1 MSQGYRWLMAL
12 VLTGVLVG
20 WLVAPSVAGQEQT
33 AGQPAA
39 VGDMRVVR
47 VYYRDAAQLRDLA
60 RFDIWERNKAGGYV
74 VIAVDAYIYAY
85 LQQLGYRLEVDDALT
100 AQLNTPNEA
109 LPGQVSGIPGYSC
122 YRTVEETYATA
133 ESIVANHPTLA
144 TWTDVGDS
152 WEKSVGQP
160 DGYDMFVLKLTNS
173 AVGGPKP
180 KLFITASIHAREYT
194 PAELATR
201 FAEYLVN
208 NYDVDPD
215 ATWLLDHHEV
225 HLMLHANPDGRKQA
239 EVGKSWRKN
248 TNGNY
253 CGPNS
258 NYRGADLNRNFSF
271 QWGCCGGS
279 SSFQCDQ
286 TYRGPSPASEPETQA
301 IQNYMLAQFPDQRLP
316 DLNAAAPADA
326 TGVYLDIHSYSQ
338 LVLWP
343 WGFTSTVAPN
353 GTALQTLG
361 RKFAYFNGYEP
372 QQAIDLYPTDGTTD
386 DFGYGELG
394 LASYTFELG
403 TAFFEQCSN
412 FENTIVPANMPALIY
427 AAKVARTPYLTPAG
441 PDALNVAVSASP
453 VTAGTP
459 VNLTA
464 VINDTR
470 YNQGYGVEPTEPI
483 AAAEYYVDVPPWQGG
498 APLAMAATDGSF
510 NSTVENVTAA
520 VDTTGLSVGRHILF
534 VRGRDAANNWGAFS
548 AVFLTVEAAPCQ
560 APDAVADLSIA
571 AGIGNNVVLTWSPV
585 SGADQYQVWK
595 ALDAPYFSPAPDAA
609 CTLAAGCET
618 VAGTSF
624 TELVLGDPT
633 ANATY
638 LVRAAKSCGAVSGNS
653 NRVAEF
659 EYALAIP

>member
-1 MSQGYRWLMAL
+1 MISRLYSWLTLAL
-12 VLTGVLVG
+12 ACLLIALLLAPVPVAYGLEALDDPIVPDNLV
-20 WLVAPSVAGQEQT
+20 VH
-33 AGQPAA
+33 
-39 VGDMRVVR
+39 
-47 VYYRDAAQLRDLA
+47 VYYENVAQLRDLA
-60 RFDIWERNKAGGYV
+60 RYDIWERNKEGGYV
-74 VIAVDAYIYAY
+74 VIAMDAYTYAY
-85 LQQLGYRLEVDDALT
+85 LEQLGYRLEIDDALT
-100 AQLNTPNEA
+100 AQLNTPNKA
-109 LPGQVSGIPGYSC
+109 LPSQVNGIPGYPC
-122 YRTVEETYATA
+122 YRTVEETYAAAQAIVTA
-133 ESIVANHPTLA
+133 HPTLA

-160 DGYDMFVLKLTNS
+160 DGYDMLVLKLTNS
-173 AVGGPKP
+173 AIAGSKP

-194 PAELATR
+194 PAELTTR

-208 NYDVDPD
+208 NYNGDPD
-215 ATWLLDHHEV
+215 ATWLLDHHEI
-225 HLMLHANPDGRKQA
+225 HLMLHANPDGRKEA
-239 EVGKSWRKN
+239 EAGKSWRKN
-248 TNGNY
+248 TNENY

-258 NYRGADLNRNFSF
+258 NNRGADLNRNFSF

-279 SSFQCDQ
+279 SSFQCDL

-386 DFGYGELG
+386 DFAYGELG
-394 LASYTFELG
+394 LAAYTFELG
-403 TAFFEQCSN
+403 TAFFEQCST

-470 YNQGYGVEPTEPI
+470 YNNMNGAEPTQSI
-483 AAAEYYVDVPPWQGG
+483 AAAEYYVDTPPWQGG
-498 APLAMAATDGSF
+498 TPLPMAATDGTF

-520 VDTTGLSVGRHILF
+520 VDTTGLSAGRHILF

-571 AGIGNNVVLTWSPV
+571 AGLGNTIVLTWSAV
-585 SGADQYQVWK
+585 SAADQYQVWK
-595 ALDAPYFSPAPDAA
+595 ALDAPYFAPAPDAS
-609 CTLAAGCET
+609 CTLEAGCEAVT
-618 VAGTSF
+618 GTSF
-624 TELVLGDPT
+624 TDPVLGDSG

-638 LVRAAKSCGAVSGNS
+638 LVRAAKSCGAVSANS
-653 NRVAEF
+653 NRVGEF
-659 EYALAIP
+659 EYALVSQ